1 MEFGAKTI
9 QINGKSVKIQIWD
22 TAGQEAF
29 QAITRTYYKGAIG
42 ALLVYDIT
50 RKETFIHVTKWLEEV
65 RNNSSKTITVILI
78 GNKKDLEDKR
88 QVSYEE
94 GEAFAKENGLM
105 FLETSAKTAYN
116 VVESFNLS
124 AQCILN
130 NIQKLS
136 FILFTNI
143 AVGKSCIL
151 LQFTDNK
158 FRHQHELTI
167 GVEFGAKTIEINGK
181 TIKIQIWDTAGQEA
195 FQAITRTYYK
205 GAIGALLVY
214 DITRR
219 ETFTHVTKWLDDVRT
234 NSSKNVTVILIGN
247 KKDLEDKRQVSYE
260 EGEAFAKENGLMFLE
275 TSAKTAYN
283 VVESFNLS
291 AQCILN
297 NIERTGVDPS
307 ISSNINLV
315 KGMENVNP
323 GGINGPNKANA
334 CC

>member
-1 MEFGAKTI
+1 M
-9 QINGKSVKIQIWD
+9 
-22 TAGQEAF
+22 
-29 QAITRTYYKGAIG
+29 
-42 ALLVYDIT
+42 
-50 RKETFIHVTKWLEEV
+50 
-65 RNNSSKTITVILI
+65 
-78 GNKKDLEDKR
+78 
-88 QVSYEE
+88 
-94 GEAFAKENGLM
+94 
-105 FLETSAKTAYN
+105 
-116 VVESFNLS
+116 
-124 AQCILN
+124 
-130 NIQKLS
+130 
-136 FILFTNI
+136 
-143 AVGKSCIL
+143 GKSCIL

-158 FRHQHELTI
+158 FRYQHELTI
-167 GVEFGAKTIEINGK
+167 GVEFGAKTIDINGK
-181 TIKIQIWDTAGQEA
+181 SIKIQIWDTAGQEA

-297 NIERTGVDPS
+297 NIERTGIDPT
-307 ISSNINLV
+307 ISSNINLN
-315 KGMENVNP
+315 KGMEGANP
-323 GGINGPNKANA
+323 NGINGPNKSNA

>member
-1 MEFGAKTI
+1 M
-9 QINGKSVKIQIWD
+9 
-22 TAGQEAF
+22 
-29 QAITRTYYKGAIG
+29 
-42 ALLVYDIT
+42 
-50 RKETFIHVTKWLEEV
+50 
-65 RNNSSKTITVILI
+65 
-78 GNKKDLEDKR
+78 
-88 QVSYEE
+88 
-94 GEAFAKENGLM
+94 
-105 FLETSAKTAYN
+105 
-116 VVESFNLS
+116 
-124 AQCILN
+124 
-130 NIQKLS
+130 
-136 FILFTNI
+136 
-143 AVGKSCIL
+143 GKSCIL

-158 FRHQHELTI
+158 FRYQHELTI
-167 GVEFGAKTIEINGK
+167 GVEFGAKTIDINGK
-181 TIKIQIWDTAGQEA
+181 SIKIQIWDTAGQEA

-297 NIERTGVDPS
+297 NIERTGIDPT
-307 ISSNINLV
+307 ISSNINLN
-315 KGMENVNP
+315 KGMEGVNQ
-323 GGINGPNKANA
+323 GGINGPNKSA

>member
-1 MEFGAKTI
+1 MTQVHNNHIYNNNTFLNI
-9 QINGKSVKIQIWD
+9 L
-22 TAGQEAF
+22 
-29 QAITRTYYKGAIG
+29 YY
-42 ALLVYDIT
+42 
-50 RKETFIHVTKWLEEV
+50 F
-65 RNNSSKTITVILI
+65 
-78 GNKKDLEDKR
+78 
-88 QVSYEE
+88 
-94 GEAFAKENGLM
+94 
-105 FLETSAKTAYN
+105 
-116 VVESFNLS
+116 
-124 AQCILN
+124 
-130 NIQKLS
+130 
-136 FILFTNI
+136 I

-158 FRHQHELTI
+158 FRYQHELTI
-167 GVEFGAKTIEINGK
+167 GVEFGAKTIDINGK
-181 TIKIQIWDTAGQEA
+181 SIKIQIWDTAGQEA

-219 ETFTHVTKWLDDVRT
+219 ETFTHATKWLDDVRT

-283 VVESFNLS
+283 VVEAFNLS

-297 NIERTGVDPS
+297 NIERTGIDPT
-307 ISSNINLV
+307 ISSNINLNR
-315 KGMENVNP
+315 GMENVNQ
-323 GGINGPNKANA
+323 GGMNGPNKNA

>member
-1 MEFGAKTI
+1 MSTRGNNNYDYLFRYIIVGDMAVGKSCILLQFTDNKFRNQHELTIGVEFGAKTI
-9 QINGKSVKIQIWD
+9 SINGKSVKIQIWD

-50 RKETFIHVTKWLEEV
+50 RKETFVHVTKWLEEV

-130 NIQKLS
+130 NI
-136 FILFTNI
+136 
-143 AVGKSCIL
+143 
-151 LQFTDNK
+151 
-158 FRHQHELTI
+158 E
-167 GVEFGAKTIEINGK
+167 
-181 TIKIQIWDTAGQEA
+181 
-195 FQAITRTYYK
+195 
-205 GAIGALLVY
+205 
-214 DITRR
+214 
-219 ETFTHVTKWLDDVRT
+219 
-234 NSSKNVTVILIGN
+234 KN
-247 KKDLEDKRQVSYE
+247 
-260 EGEAFAKENGLMFLE
+260 
-275 TSAKTAYN
+275 
-283 VVESFNLS
+283 
-291 AQCILN
+291 
-297 NIERTGVDPS
+297 GVDPTVN
-307 ISSNINLV
+307 SNMRLNNN
-315 KGMENVNP
+315 NVSP
-323 GGINGPNKANA
+323 GGINPGVGGNEKKGG

>member
-1 MEFGAKTI
+1 M
-9 QINGKSVKIQIWD
+9 
-22 TAGQEAF
+22 
-29 QAITRTYYKGAIG
+29 
-42 ALLVYDIT
+42 
-50 RKETFIHVTKWLEEV
+50 
-65 RNNSSKTITVILI
+65 
-78 GNKKDLEDKR
+78 
-88 QVSYEE
+88 
-94 GEAFAKENGLM
+94 
-105 FLETSAKTAYN
+105 
-116 VVESFNLS
+116 
-124 AQCILN
+124 
-130 NIQKLS
+130 
-136 FILFTNI
+136 
-143 AVGKSCIL
+143 
-151 LQFTDNK
+151 
-158 FRHQHELTI
+158 TI

-247 KKDLEDKRQVSYE
+247 KKDLEDKRQVPYE

-297 NIERTGVDPS
+297 NIQRTGIDPTLN
-307 ISSNINLV
+307 SNINLN
-315 KGMENVNP
+315 KGMEGANP
-323 GGINGPNKANA
+323 GGINGPNRKNA

>member
-1 MEFGAKTI
+1 M
-9 QINGKSVKIQIWD
+9 
-22 TAGQEAF
+22 
-29 QAITRTYYKGAIG
+29 
-42 ALLVYDIT
+42 
-50 RKETFIHVTKWLEEV
+50 
-65 RNNSSKTITVILI
+65 
-78 GNKKDLEDKR
+78 
-88 QVSYEE
+88 
-94 GEAFAKENGLM
+94 
-105 FLETSAKTAYN
+105 
-116 VVESFNLS
+116 
-124 AQCILN
+124 
-130 NIQKLS
+130 
-136 FILFTNI
+136 
-143 AVGKSCIL
+143 GKSCIL

-297 NIERTGVDPS
+297 NIERTGIDPTLN
-307 ISSNINLV
+307 SNINLN
-315 KGMENVNP
+315 KGMDVVNP
-323 GGINGPNKANA
+323 GVNGSNRKNV

>member
-1 MEFGAKTI
+1 MSTRGNNNYDYLFRYIIVGDMAVGKSCILLQFTDNKFRNQHELTIGVEFGAKTI
-9 QINGKSVKIQIWD
+9 SINGKSIKIQIWD

-130 NIQKLS
+130 NIQK
-136 FILFTNI
+136 N
-143 AVGKSCIL
+143 
-151 LQFTDNK
+151 
-158 FRHQHELTI
+158 
-167 GVEFGAKTIEINGK
+167 
-181 TIKIQIWDTAGQEA
+181 
-195 FQAITRTYYK
+195 
-205 GAIGALLVY
+205 
-214 DITRR
+214 
-219 ETFTHVTKWLDDVRT
+219 
-234 NSSKNVTVILIGN
+234 
-247 KKDLEDKRQVSYE
+247 
-260 EGEAFAKENGLMFLE
+260 
-275 TSAKTAYN
+275 
-283 VVESFNLS
+283 
-291 AQCILN
+291 
-297 NIERTGVDPS
+297 GVDPTVNS
-307 ISSNINLV
+307 NVKLNNDNIS
-315 KGMENVNP
+315 P
-323 GGINGPNKANA
+323 GGINPGIEGNDKKSG

>member
-1 MEFGAKTI
+1 MSRTKTGNNYDHLFRYI
-9 QINGKSVKIQIWD
+9 IVGD
-22 TAGQEAF
+22 T
-29 QAITRTYYKGAIG
+29 
-42 ALLVYDIT
+42 
-50 RKETFIHVTKWLEEV
+50 
-65 RNNSSKTITVILI
+65 
-78 GNKKDLEDKR
+78 
-88 QVSYEE
+88 
-94 GEAFAKENGLM
+94 
-105 FLETSAKTAYN
+105 
-116 VVESFNLS
+116 
-124 AQCILN
+124 
-130 NIQKLS
+130 
-136 FILFTNI
+136 

-158 FRHQHELTI
+158 FRYQHELTI
-167 GVEFGAKTIEINGK
+167 GVEFGAKTIDINGK
-181 TIKIQIWDTAGQEA
+181 SIKIQIWDTAGQEA

-297 NIERTGVDPS
+297 NIERTGIDPT
-307 ISSNINLV
+307 ISSNINLN
-315 KGMENVNP
+315 KGMEGVNQ
-323 GGINGPNKANA
+323 GGVNGPNGKNA